1 MMQTAGGILAIR
13 RGGTGY
19 VQVTVRPV
27 TGAVTIPAVQLPG
40 GLGMRQS
47 DPLLQPFTLKH
58 LTLKN
63 RIMSTSHEPAY
74 AEDARPKLRYQLYQ
88 EEKARGGVALTMFG
102 GSATVAP
109 DSPAS
114 FGQIDVGDD
123 EIVPYFRQMAERIHR
138 HGAAVMCQITHM
150 GRRTHWDTHDWLPPI
165 APSPV
170 REPAHRSFPKEMELS
185 DIRRVVEA
193 YGAAARRCREGGL
206 DGVELEAYG
215 HLLDSFWTPLVNRRT
230 DEYGGSLENR
240 MRFGLD
246 VLAAIRKQAGDDFIV
261 GIRMS
266 GDETVEGGLAF
277 ADCVA
282 IARALADTGLVD
294 FINVI
299 KGHIATDEALSH
311 VIPNMGTPSGP
322 HLDLV
327 AALRRE
333 VRLPLFHA
341 ARIAD
346 VATARHAIRAGLL
359 DMVGMTRAL
368 LADPHLVAK
377 IERGEEDQI
386 RPCVG
391 MGYCIDRIYVGREA
405 LCIHNPATGREATI
419 PHVVPPSPGPPRRVV
434 VVGAGPAGLE
444 AARVCAERGHRVI
457 LYEAASGPGGQVRIA
472 ARAPRRRDIIAITDW
487 LYQQVTRLGVDVR
500 LGTLAGAADVLSH
513 RPDVVLIATGGLPS
527 ARFLGA
533 GAGLVVS
540 SWDIL
545 NGAVAPAGD
554 VLFFDDH
561 GAHEGYS
568 CVEYLL
574 EHGARV
580 ELVTPDRV
588 VAQEIGGTSYPAYLK
603 AFYDHGVRFT
613 LNHRLVRV
621 VRRGAGLEASLH
633 NEFNKATVARV
644 VDQVVVEHGTV
655 PVADLYFELKAGSSN
670 LGEVDIPAL
679 LAGRPQALIANPAG
693 DYQLFRLG
701 DAVASR
707 NIHAAIYEARRLGK
721 DL

>member
-1 MMQTAGGILAIR
+1 MSHA
-13 RGGTGY
+13 
-19 VQVTVRPV
+19 
-27 TGAVTIPAVQLPG
+27 
-40 GLGMRQS
+40 
-47 DPLLQPFTLKH
+47 DPLLRPFALKH
-58 LTLKN
+58 LALKN

-74 AEDARPKLRYQLYQ
+74 TEDARPKRRYQLYQ
-88 EEKARGGVALTMFG
+88 EEKARGGVALTMIG
-102 GSATVAP
+102 GSATIAP

-114 FGQIDVGDD
+114 FGQIYVGDD
-123 EIVPYFRQMAERIHR
+123 DIVPYFREMAERIHR

-170 REPAHRSFPKEMELS
+170 REPAHRSFPKEMELG

-193 YGAAARRCREGGL
+193 YGAAARRCQEGGL

-215 HLLDSFWTPLVNRRT
+215 HLLDSFWTPLVNHRT
-230 DEYGGSLENR
+230 DEYGGSFENR
-240 MRFGLD
+240 MRFGLE
-246 VLAAIRKQAGDDFIV
+246 VLAAIRKQVGDDFIV

-266 GDETVEGGLAF
+266 GDERVAGGLTF
-277 ADCVA
+277 TDCVA
-282 IARALADTGLVD
+282 IARALEATGLVD

-327 AALRRE
+327 AALRQQ

-346 VATARHAIRAGLL
+346 VATARHAIRADLL

-419 PHVVPPSPGPPRRVV
+419 PHLVSRSAGPARRVV

-444 AARVCAERGHRVI
+444 AARVCAERGHRVT
-457 LYEAASGPGGQVRIA
+457 LYEAGLRPGGQVQIA
-472 ARAPRRRDIIAITDW
+472 ARAPRRRDLVAITDW
-487 LYQQVTRLGVDVR
+487 LYQQVARLGVELR
-500 LGTLAGAADVLSH
+500 LGAWAGVADVLAH
-513 RPDVVLIATGGLPS
+513 GPEVVLIATGGLPS
-527 ARFLGA
+527 ARFLDE

-545 NGAVAPAGD
+545 NGTVAPAGD

-568 CVEYLL
+568 CVEFILGR
-574 EHGARV
+574 GARV

-588 VAQEIGGTSYPAYLK
+588 VAQEIGGTSYPAYLE
-603 AFYDHGVRFT
+603 AFYAHGVRLT
-613 LNHRLVRV
+613 LNHRLARV
-621 VRRGAGLEASLH
+621 VRRGDRLAASLY
-633 NEFNKATVARV
+633 NEFSKATVERV
-644 VDQVVVEHGTV
+644 VDQVVVENGTL
-655 PVADLYFELKAGSSN
+655 PVADLYFALKEGSSN

-679 LAGRPQALIANPAG
+679 LAGRPQALMANPAG
-693 DYQLFRLG
+693 GYQLFRLG
-701 DAVASR
+701 DAVAGR
-707 NIHAAIYEARRLGK
+707 NIHAAIYDARRLCK